1 MAQLLFAPLPPKAAA
16 EKKDYSFDWSVELGK
31 DGDTIAA
38 GAGASLWAV
47 TPAGVTVNIT
57 DKPKTHDDQTTTV
70 WLDPG
75 STPAAEPYT
84 VTNTITTVQGRIH
97 VGTASLKVVA

>member
-1 MAQLLFAPLPPKAAA
+1 MAQLLFATLPPKAAA
-16 EKKDYSFDWSVELGK
+16 EKKDYGFDWSAELNK

-38 GAGASLWAV
+38 GVGNSSWAV
-47 TPAGVTVNIT
+47 TPAGVTVNTT
-57 DKPKTHDDQTTTV
+57 DKPKTHDDKTTTV

-75 STPAAEPYT
+75 STPSADPYT
-84 VTNTITTVQGRIH
+84 VTNTIITTQGRIH